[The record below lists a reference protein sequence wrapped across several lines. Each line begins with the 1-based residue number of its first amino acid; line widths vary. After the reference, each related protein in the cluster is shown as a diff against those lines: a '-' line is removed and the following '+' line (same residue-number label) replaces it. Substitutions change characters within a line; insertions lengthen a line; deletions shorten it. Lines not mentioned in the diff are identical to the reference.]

1 LSREYEDLNN
11 FRKGDLVGVYKHYRD
26 EHVNTGLYMGTCPYE
41 MFVKVLT
48 SDGRLRE
55 FDTVYYYL
63 VRLNKSEVL

>member
-1 LSREYEDLNN
+1 LSREYDDLNN

-26 EHVNTGLYMGTCPYE
+26 EHVHTGIFVDTCPYE

-63 VRLNKSEVL
+63 VRL